1 MNPILEKSSAPFGA
15 PRFDLI
21 KNEHFLPAFEEAI
34 KLGKAEI
41 DTIASN
47 PDAPTFANTVVT
59 LEYAGRAL
67 SDVEE
72 IFFNLLEAESD
83 SEMQKIAE
91 EVSPKL
97 TEFGMYVSLNEK
109 LFARVK
115 TVYENE
121 PESLGVSERKLLEDT
136 YKGFIRSGAALMGEA
151 RGRYASLCEELS
163 LLELRFGN
171 NVLSATNA
179 YVMHITDEND
189 LEGLPSYLL
198 DAGRQNAEERS
209 MDGWVFTLNFPDYS
223 PFMKY
228 SGRRELRKKMY
239 MEYNSRCLSGAY
251 DNTGIISRI
260 IEIRAEIAGLLGY
273 GSYAEY
279 ALEHRMAKN
288 ALTVERFLNELME
301 PSLPCARKEMDDL
314 EAFAKSNGFD
324 DDRIRPWD
332 FPYWSERLRKADY
345 NFDEQLLKPYFRL
358 EDCISAVFSLAGRL
372 YGISFEERADIP
384 VYHRDVKVYDVRD
397 GDGEHLALFY
407 ADSFPRAGKRGGAW
421 MTSFREQYMEGDTDY
436 RPFISIVTNFTKP
449 AAGVPSLITHREFE
463 TLLHEFGHALHGM
476 LSRGRYPSQC
486 GTNVARDFV
495 ELPSQI
501 MENWA
506 YEKEFLQSFAR
517 HYVSGEPIPEDFID
531 KIAAAKNFQ
540 SGYQQVRQ
548 LHFGILD
555 MAWHTAGAADG
566 EGLEEFEKRILGPYA
581 TLPHMDGTAVSPSFS
596 HIFSGG
602 YSAGYYSYKW
612 AEVLEADAFAL
623 FAEKGVFSRE
633 VAESFRKNILERG
646 SSEDEDVLY
655 RNFRGRDPQAQAL
668 LEKLGIVSR
677 SAPAA
682 DTV

>member
-47 PDAPTFANTVVT
+47 PDAPTFANTVVA
-59 LEYAGRAL
+59 LEYAGRAF

-83 SEMQKIAE
+83 PEMQKIAE

-115 TVYENE
+115 AVYENGLE
-121 PESLGVSERKLLEDT
+121 NPGVSERKLLEDT

-151 RGRYASLCEELS
+151 RGRYAALCEELS

-179 YVMHITDEND
+179 YVMHITDEAD

-209 MDGWVFTLNFPDYS
+209 MEGWVFTLNFPDYS

-239 MEYNSRCLSGAY
+239 MEYNSRGLSGVY

-288 ALTVERFLNELME
+288 ALAVERFLNELME
-301 PSLPCARKEMDDL
+301 PSLPCARKEIADL
-314 EAFAKSNGFD
+314 EAFAKRNGFD

-332 FPYWSERLRKADY
+332 FPYWSERLRKEDY
-345 NFDEQLLKPYFRL
+345 DFDEQLLKPYFRL
-358 EDCISAVFSLAGRL
+358 EDCIAAVFSLAGRL
-372 YGISFEERADIP
+372 YGVSFEERADIP
-384 VYHRDVKVYDVRD
+384 VYHRDVKVYEVRD
-397 GDGEHLALFY
+397 AGGEHLALFY
-407 ADSFPRAGKRGGAW
+407 ADFFPRAGKRGGAW

-517 HYVSGEPIPEDFID
+517 HYVSGEPIPEEFMD

-555 MAWHTAGAADG
+555 MAWHTAGAAAG
-566 EGLEEFEKRILGPYA
+566 EGVEEFEKRILGPYA

-655 RNFRGRDPQAQAL
+655 RNFRGRDPQPQAL

>member
-47 PDAPTFANTVVT
+47 PDAPTFANTVVA

-83 SEMQKIAE
+83 PEMQKIAE

-115 TVYENE
+115 AVYENGLE
-121 PESLGVSERKLLEDT
+121 NQGVSERKLLEDT

-151 RGRYASLCEELS
+151 RGRYAALCEELS

-171 NVLSATNA
+171 NVLAATNA
-179 YVMHITDEND
+179 YVMHITDEAD

-209 MDGWVFTLNFPDYS
+209 MEGWVFTLNFPDYS

-228 SGRRELRKKMY
+228 SCRRELRKKMY
-239 MEYNSRCLSGAY
+239 MEYNSRGLSGVY

-288 ALTVERFLNELME
+288 ALTVERFLNELMG

-345 NFDEQLLKPYFRL
+345 DFDEQLLKPYFRL

-384 VYHRDVKVYDVRD
+384 VYHRDVKVYEVRD
-397 GDGEHLALFY
+397 AGGEHLALFY
-407 ADSFPRAGKRGGAW
+407 ADFFPRAGKRGGAW

-517 HYVSGEPIPEDFID
+517 HYVSGEPIPEEFMD

-566 EGLEEFEKRILGPYA
+566 EGVEEFEKRILGPYA

-655 RNFRGRDPQAQAL
+655 RNFRGRDPQPQAL